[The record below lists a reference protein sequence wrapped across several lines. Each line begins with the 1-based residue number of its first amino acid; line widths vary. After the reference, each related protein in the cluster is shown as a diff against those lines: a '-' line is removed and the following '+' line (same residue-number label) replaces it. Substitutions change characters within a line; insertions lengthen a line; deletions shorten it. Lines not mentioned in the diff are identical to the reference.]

1 MNKSIQRILL
11 NFQLRRNER
20 VLIDPTRTEESSA
33 EDANSSV
40 TTNESVGQITVGYQP
55 SLEQIALMSQEGCM
69 TPDHL
74 LEDTKRLTK
83 VCSELVTNVQMCL
96 VDSVKS
102 SAKKENE
109 TAE

>member
-1 MNKSIQRILL
+1 ML

-33 EDANSSV
+33 EDTNSLNEIAR
-40 TTNESVGQITVGYQP
+40 NESVGQITVGYQP

>member
-1 MNKSIQRILL
+1 
-11 NFQLRRNER
+11 
-20 VLIDPTRTEESSA
+20 
-33 EDANSSV
+33 
-40 TTNESVGQITVGYQP
+40 
-55 SLEQIALMSQEGCM
+55 MSQEGCM

-109 TAE
+109 TTE